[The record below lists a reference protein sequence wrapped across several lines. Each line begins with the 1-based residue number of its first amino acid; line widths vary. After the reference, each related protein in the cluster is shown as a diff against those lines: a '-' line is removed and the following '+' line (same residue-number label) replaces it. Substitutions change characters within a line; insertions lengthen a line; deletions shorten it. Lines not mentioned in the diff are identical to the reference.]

1 MTAPASSEEE
11 FQRGMEAAR
20 SGELDRAIELWTSVL
35 EKDPKSYAAHVNRG
49 TAYLLSG
56 YVLKG
61 VDDWHKA
68 WRYAPVFAYGYYS
81 VDFIDQESGNTRML
95 TYAKPLELDPDHIAS
110 VTMMGITCLEL
121 GRPRL
126 VVDLYRKSID
136 LTKNPMLK
144 SQLQHWIK
152 SITSGRK
159 N

>member
-1 MTAPASSEEE
+1 
-11 FQRGMEAAR
+11 
-20 SGELDRAIELWTSVL
+20 
-35 EKDPKSYAAHVNRG
+35 
-49 TAYLLSG
+49 
-56 YVLKG
+56 
-61 VDDWHKA
+61 
-68 WRYAPVFAYGYYS
+68 
-81 VDFIDQESGNTRML
+81 
-95 TYAKPLELDPDHIAS
+95 
-110 VTMMGITCLEL
+110 MMGITCLEL